1 MSKIDCVFEAE
12 WPINPEGPWP
22 YRTFSEAFLKRAFF
36 SALPLKTGTS
46 AVVVRKALKVFLK
59 RVLPNYRKLT
69 VASDTLEAPDQDQL
83 LVRAICDHPRAR
95 SRIVELELQ
104 KERDPPRFGRM
115 QPNVA
120 RTRINQDIASLL
132 WGVLFADTE
141 NIAVRDWI
149 FSLCDVATGSGE
161 RYFLTAARLRD
172 AGSSDQWPCD
182 ARGELFTQIV
192 TLMAAKLSVED
203 ALALFNEAAAHGNEY
218 FLYLETS
225 AAIESLPVARHQLA
239 PPHLDDAVAPPSVP
253 TALPVSEKSE
263 ALLDAL
269 DQSEADLKLAESELA
284 SGAIQDLSKLSELN
298 ERDYE
303 EAIRSVT
310 QVRAARAAVG
320 ARRGQC
326 SLETE
331 RLIAESA
338 QQVGLVASGIVLP
351 AGSASE
357 RLRQA
362 DRVRSLVE
370 ASAAAGLAVVDA
382 WRGDLGSQVATI
394 DDLGQLA
401 ILAADH
407 LRKQQ
412 LRARFGYD
420 IKEYCRG
427 QPSGSLIQGWLQEL
441 RTEEIEALGAAFP
454 ADNLL
459 PLRSIV
465 LRLMSEKNGD
475 EAASKLRLLVGEET
489 TVRRDLLR
497 FLDSAT
503 SAFDSEPIVRR
514 MIALEKFRDAVFF
527 GPLALVSDPASGLSD
542 VNVVGRTVHELSLML
557 SEHLDIVAGADDLR
571 SLLAGPTSTQDT
583 FGALKEFINTP
594 IMMTGIYRKLRE
606 AARDVIFAPLCL
618 PSRPNLTVMAST
630 LADVKSGK
638 AAEEIIASVSR
649 TLGGR
654 VEARHRSQ
662 LERYVSQG
670 SVLLERLTS
679 EGAGGGKPGSRHVAF
694 RGKLERLLAQLRR
707 SGAAGSIEWFEANIH
722 LMLTGME
729 SPPEY
734 LTLIGDAEPFFTRE
748 WDESDSQWARAYL
761 ELAEFHDDR
770 RLNGLEVT
778 SALLWWISRDR
789 LPTKDEIITHLIV
802 NGRYA
807 SALSTI
813 QEFGDQV
820 NVQSLLGLLGKETS
834 GQKSEALERLRI
846 LRDLAKELDFA
857 DGSILDQVQ
866 EAIENLDF
874 DAARERGDLA
884 ELMLYEAQSSDRPAL
899 ESESDTGRRGQ
910 LTKLL
915 LKAGV
920 TVFEDR
926 SPIYDL
932 ERQWAEELKRRA
944 PNRTHILL
952 AEGTF
957 ASASNVI
964 SEVAAEMAVFEDLT
978 KDPDTWLQSRTADL
992 FSEMLEP
999 SASKLRTW
1007 IESSPAFSLAAKNAL
1022 PILIRWYLKFFI
1034 EIARTLNANGDEEPD
1049 GVLEHVYEIS
1059 DIIRSSGEPINCMAR
1074 LTEIGEVFADEPA
1087 ENPTVLDAD
1096 AIDVDE
1102 LEEAFPAKGTSEE
1115 VSSDRALAS
1124 SLMSKVGEAMIGQ
1137 EWEKI
1142 LELAAANP
1150 TVEHSHYFAE
1160 LARLIIAADEGLTLQ
1175 ISSEVAEVSSML
1187 SSDELRFIPRA
1198 IRAEIAYRIV
1208 CVALE
1213 LRRKPDGGLWADV
1226 LANRPDAVKNISQLS
1241 GNGRRAVENLL
1252 KGSLGMELAEKLWD
1266 AATNTGEPQ
1275 AIRTP
1280 LLFFLYERSSELVLK
1295 LAQKH
1300 EPPLRDKLEQL
1311 FEIRSVAV
1319 TRSDLVPVAQ
1329 SLAAQTAQQAK
1340 AGPFRNFIRGLP
1352 SAHTVEQPR
1361 LIATTDEQISFRLE
1375 NGRPTRVE
1383 LPITIEPRGLV
1394 PEVLSVTLFQE
1405 DDVTFADGS
1414 RRMDLTKQP
1423 VYFAADYL
1431 VSIKLGASW
1440 AKADSEPIRELLRM
1454 RVGAKTLTGDVIHTD
1469 IACQVFRQDR
1479 GRGDGH
1485 SLDNSSL
1492 WEIYPGVG
1500 SQPAKDEEFIGRVTE
1515 IEQLR
1520 TVLVSSRKPSP
1531 VLLTGMR
1538 RVGKTSLLQEFHK
1551 SYKQPNGPN
1560 AVTVYLSIAEKR
1572 SAFMDKNKD
1581 VSGTMFSAIVNV
1593 LAKRVSLGDKNHD
1606 VVAKLQSKLNC
1617 EWQAVRVKLQEC
1629 YDKDSL
1635 AESLIYLSEKL
1646 LEWLGGASKRIIY
1659 LVDEA
1664 ETLVVPY
1671 QAGGTKRTELEQ
1683 FLQSLREVS
1692 QASENIGIVLSGSNH
1707 IDVFA
1712 REYKNAFF
1720 GSCFSINLKGLED
1733 FGDCSHIIAPQRV
1746 KPFVQ
1751 FDQAAIE
1758 YAAQISAGMPLF
1770 MWQLG
1775 AATAALVRS
1784 GRATKT
1790 DVRRAVQA
1798 LVLDDGVTLPFKAY
1812 EILEPL
1818 EHMLGLRP
1826 EPEPDLLWMLLY
1838 RVANSTSLVA
1848 PEANVGFILD
1858 QTLLGVR
1865 DKDVWRQHLV
1875 DLAEIGILEIPK
1887 PGEYRFKIPIFA
1899 EGFRAAKQWGEFT
1912 LRHQRATI

>member
-1 MSKIDCVFEAE
+1 MSKIDYNLEAE

-22 YRTFSEAFLKRAFF
+22 YRILPEAFLKRTFF
-36 SALPLKTGTS
+36 SVLPLKTDTS

-59 RVLPNYRKLT
+59 RALPNYRKLS
-69 VASDTLEAPDQDQL
+69 VENDALSAPDQDQL
-83 LVRAICDHPRAR
+83 LVRALCDHPRAR

-104 KERDPPRFGRM
+104 KQKDSPRFGRM
-115 QPNVA
+115 RPNLA

-132 WGVLFADTE
+132 WGGLFADLE
-141 NIAVRDWI
+141 NVAVRDWI
-149 FSLCDVATGSGE
+149 FNLCDVEANSGE

-172 AGSSDQWPCD
+172 AGPSDQWPCD
-182 ARGELFTQIV
+182 ARSELFAQIV
-192 TLMAAKLSVED
+192 VLMAAKLCVED
-203 ALALFNEAAAHGNEY
+203 ALALFSEAAARGSEY
-218 FLYLETS
+218 FQHLDMPVT
-225 AAIESLPVARHQLA
+225 IESLPVTRPELTA
-239 PPHLDDAVAPPSVP
+239 PHLDDIVAISNVSADPPIGR
-253 TALPVSEKSE
+253 KSQ
-263 ALLDAL
+263 ALLDTL
-269 DQSEADLKLAESELA
+269 NLLEADLKSAESELA
-284 SGAIQDLSKLSELN
+284 TFAIQDVVKLSEVDDG
-298 ERDYE
+298 DYE
-303 EAIRSVT
+303 EAIRAVA
-310 QVRAARAAVG
+310 QVRSTRAAVR
-320 ARRGQC
+320 ALEEEC
-326 SLETE
+326 SGETE
-331 RLIAESA
+331 LLLAESA
-338 QQVGLVASGIVLP
+338 QQVGLVASAIILP
-351 AGSASE
+351 GGSVSDC
-357 RLRQA
+357 LRQA

-370 ASAAAGLAVVDA
+370 ETAAAGLAVLDPWRQDLSHQAVTVD
-382 WRGDLGSQVATI
+382 DFE
-394 DDLGQLA
+394 QLA
-401 ILAADH
+401 VLAADH
-407 LRKQQ
+407 SRKQQ
-412 LRARFGYD
+412 LRAKFGND
-420 IKEYCRG
+420 VRDFCRK
-427 QPSGSLIQGWLQEL
+427 QTSGSLIQGWLQEL
-441 RTEEIEALGAAFP
+441 NSEELAAVGASLP
-454 ADNLL
+454 IDSML
-459 PLRSIV
+459 PLRSIL
-465 LRLMSEKNGD
+465 LRLMSEKNGE
-475 EAASKLRLLVGEET
+475 EAAYEIRLLVSQET
-489 TVRRDLLR
+489 AVRRDLLR

-503 SAFDSEPIVRR
+503 SAFDGEPIVRR
-514 MIALEKFRDAVFF
+514 VMALEKFRDAVFF
-527 GPLALVSDPASGLSD
+527 GPLAQVSDPASGLSD
-542 VNVVGRTVHELSLML
+542 VNVVGRTVHELSLGL
-557 SEHLDIVAGADDLR
+557 TEHLDIVTSSDDLR
-571 SLLAGPTSTQDT
+571 GLLVGTASTQDT
-583 FGALKEFINTP
+583 FGAFKEFVGTP

-606 AARDVIFAPLCL
+606 AARDTLFAPLCL
-618 PSRPNLTVMAST
+618 PLKPDIAATATT

-638 AAEEIIASVSR
+638 AVEEIIATISR
-649 TLGGR
+649 TVAGR
-654 VEARHRSQ
+654 IEGRHRTQ
-662 LERYVSQG
+662 LERYLSQG
-670 SVLLERLTS
+670 AVFLERLTS
-679 EGAGGGKPGSRHVAF
+679 EGAGGRKPGSRHVAF
-694 RGKLERLLAQLRR
+694 RRKLERLLAQLRR
-707 SGAAGSIEWFEANIH
+707 SGAPGSIEWFEANIH
-722 LMLTGME
+722 LMLTGMQ
-729 SPPEY
+729 PPSDY
-734 LTLIGDAEPFFTRE
+734 LTLIGDTEPFFTRE
-748 WDESDSQWARAYL
+748 WNEADSQWARAYL

-770 RLNGLEVT
+770 RMTGLEVT
-778 SALLWWISRDR
+778 SALLWWIFQDH
-789 LPTKDEIITHLIV
+789 LPTKDEIVTHLIA

-807 SALSTI
+807 SALTTI

-820 NVQSLLGLLGKETS
+820 DVKSLLDLLSEETRGLKND
-834 GQKSEALERLRI
+834 ALERLRN

-857 DGSILDQVQ
+857 NGNILDQFQ

-874 DAARERGDLA
+874 DAAHERGDHA
-884 ELMLYEAQSSDRPAL
+884 ELMLYEAQALKRPAL
-899 ESESDTGRRGQ
+899 ESEPDAIRRGQ

-926 SPIYDL
+926 APIYDL
-932 ERQWAEELKRRA
+932 ERQWSEELDRRK
-944 PNRTHILL
+944 PNRTHILV
-952 AEGTF
+952 AESTF

-964 SEVAAEMAVFEDLT
+964 SEVTADLAAFEDQT
-978 KDPDTWLQSRTADL
+978 KDADTWLPSRTADL

-1007 IESSPAFSLAAKNAL
+1007 VESFPAFSLAAKNAL

-1034 EIARTLNANGDEEPD
+1034 EVARTLNANGDEEPD
-1049 GVLEHVYEIS
+1049 GVLERVYEIS
-1059 DIIRSSGEPINCMAR
+1059 DIIGSSREPINGIAR
-1074 LTEIGEVFADEPA
+1074 LTEIGEIFLDESTESSPL
-1087 ENPTVLDAD
+1087 LDAD
-1096 AIDVDE
+1096 LVDE
-1102 LEEAFPAKGTSEE
+1102 EEPEDAFPATGMSEE
-1115 VSSDRALAS
+1115 VSSFRIGAS

-1137 EWEKI
+1137 EWGKI
-1142 LELAAANP
+1142 LELTAANP

-1160 LARLIIAADEGLTLQ
+1160 LARLIIAADEGLVPQ
-1175 ISSEVAEVSSML
+1175 ISSEVAEVSLLL
-1187 SSDELRFIPRA
+1187 SSDELHFIPRA
-1198 IRAEIAYRIV
+1198 IRTEIAQRIL
-1208 CVALE
+1208 CVALD
-1213 LRRKPDGGLWADV
+1213 LRRKPGGGPWADV

-1252 KGSLGMELAEKLWD
+1252 KGSLGMDLADKLWD

-1275 AIRTP
+1275 SIRTP
-1280 LLFFLYERSSELVLK
+1280 LLFFLYERSSDLVLK

-1319 TRSDLVPVAQ
+1319 TRGDLVPVAQ
-1329 SLAAQTAQQAK
+1329 SLAAQIAQQAK

-1352 SAHTVEQPR
+1352 SAHAVEQPK
-1361 LIATTDEQISFRLE
+1361 LIAMTDEQVSFRLE
-1375 NGRPTRVE
+1375 DGRPTRLE

-1423 VYFAADYL
+1423 VYFAVDYL
-1431 VSIKLGASW
+1431 VPIKLGASW
-1440 AKADSEPIRELLRM
+1440 AKADSAPVRELLRM
-1454 RVGAKTLTGDVIHTD
+1454 RVGAKTLTGDIIHTD
-1469 IACQVFRQDR
+1469 IACQVSQQER
-1479 GRGDGH
+1479 GRGAGH

-1500 SQPAKDEEFIGRVTE
+1500 SQPARDEEFIGRVTE

-1520 TVLVSSRKPSP
+1520 TVLISSKKPSP

-1560 AVTVYLSIAEKR
+1560 AVTVYLSIAERR

-1581 VSGTMFSAIVNV
+1581 VSSTMFSAIVNA
-1593 LAKRVSLGDKNHD
+1593 LAKRLSLSDKNHNA
-1606 VVAKLQSKLNC
+1606 VAKLQSRLNC
-1617 EWQAVRVKLQEC
+1617 DWQAVRVKLQEC
-1629 YDKDSL
+1629 YDKDSF
-1635 AESLIYLSEKL
+1635 AESLVYLSEKL

-1720 GSCFSINLKGLED
+1720 GSCFSIDLKGLED
-1733 FGDCSHIIAPQRV
+1733 LGDCSHIIAPQRV

-1784 GRATKT
+1784 GRANKT

-1865 DKDVWRQHLV
+1865 DKDVWRKHLV
-1875 DLAEIGILEIPK
+1875 DLTEIGILEIPK

-1899 EGFRAAKQWGEFT
+1899 EGFRAPKQWGEFT

>member
-1 MSKIDCVFEAE
+1 MSKINYDFEAE

-22 YRTFSEAFLKRAFF
+22 YRILPEAFLKRTFF
-36 SALPLKTGTS
+36 SVLPLKTGAS
-46 AVVVRKALKVFLK
+46 AVVVRKALKVFIK
-59 RVLPNYRKLT
+59 RVLPNYRKLS
-69 VASDTLEAPDQDQL
+69 VANDALSAPDQDQF
-83 LVRAICDHPRAR
+83 LVRTVCDHPRAR

-104 KERDPPRFGRM
+104 KQKDSPRFGQMKPNFARM
-115 QPNVA
+115 RV
-120 RTRINQDIASLL
+120 NQDIASLL
-132 WGVLFADTE
+132 WSGLFADPE
-141 NIAVRDWI
+141 NVAVRNWI
-149 FSLCDVATGSGE
+149 RFLCDVDSESSE
-161 RYFLTAARLRD
+161 RYVLTAARLRN
-172 AGSSDQWPCD
+172 AGPPDQWPCD
-182 ARGELFTQIV
+182 ARSELFAQIV
-192 TLMAAKLSVED
+192 ILMAAKLCAED
-203 ALALFNEAAAHGNEY
+203 AKALFREAAAHGSEY
-218 FLYLETS
+218 FKHLHTAATIES
-225 AAIESLPVARHQLA
+225 AAITRPELTF
-239 PPHLDDAVAPPSVP
+239 PHLDEIVATSDVSATPPIGR
-253 TALPVSEKSE
+253 KSQ

-269 DQSEADLKLAESELA
+269 FLSEAGLKSAESELA
-284 SGAIQDLSKLSELN
+284 TFAMQDLVKLSEV
-298 ERDYE
+298 DDSYFE
-303 EAIRSVT
+303 EAMGAVA
-310 QVRAARAAVG
+310 QVRATRATVKALE
-320 ARRGQC
+320 QEC
-326 SLETE
+326 SAETE
-331 RLIAESA
+331 MLLAKSAEQA
-338 QQVGLVASGIVLP
+338 GLVTSTIILPSGSI
-351 AGSASE
+351 SDC
-357 RLRQA
+357 LRQA
-362 DRVRSLVE
+362 DRIRSFVE
-370 ASAAAGLAVVDA
+370 GAVADGLAVFDTWRQNLSNQPATVD
-382 WRGDLGSQVATI
+382 DFE
-394 DDLGQLA
+394 QLA
-401 ILAADH
+401 VLAAEH
-407 LRKQQ
+407 LRKQE
-412 LRARFGYD
+412 LRAKFGND
-420 IKEYCRG
+420 VRDFCRR
-427 QPSGSLIQGWLQEL
+427 QTSASLIQGWLQEL
-441 RTEEIEALGAAFP
+441 NSEELAAVAAFFP
-454 ADNLL
+454 LDRML
-459 PLRSIV
+459 PLRSIL
-465 LRLMSEKNGD
+465 LRLMSEKNSD
-475 EAASKLRLLVGEET
+475 EAASEVRLLVGEET
-489 TVRRDLLR
+489 AVRRDLLR

-514 MIALEKFRDAVFF
+514 VMALEKFRDAFFF
-527 GPLALVSDPASGLSD
+527 GPLAQVSDPASGLSD
-542 VNVVGRTVHELSLML
+542 VNVVGRTVHELSLAL
-557 SEHLDIVAGADDLR
+557 TEHLDIVTSADDLR
-571 SLLAGPTSTQDT
+571 GVLVGTVSAQDT
-583 FGALKEFINTP
+583 FDALKEFVGTP
-594 IMMTGIYRKLRE
+594 IMMTGIYKKLRE
-606 AARDVIFAPLCL
+606 AARDILFAPICL
-618 PSRPNLTVMAST
+618 PLKPDIAATATT
-630 LADVKSGK
+630 LADVKSGR
-638 AAEEIIASVSR
+638 AVEDVIATVSR
-649 TLGGR
+649 TVAGR
-654 VEARHRSQ
+654 IEGRHRTQ
-662 LERYVSQG
+662 LERYLSQG
-670 SVLLERLTS
+670 AIFLERLTS
-679 EGAGGGKPGSRHVAF
+679 EGAGGRKPGPRHVAF
-694 RGKLERLLAQLRR
+694 RRKLDRLLAQLRR
-707 SGAAGSIEWFEANIH
+707 SGAPGSIEWFEANIYS
-722 LMLTGME
+722 MLTGKE
-729 SPPEY
+729 ASPDYP
-734 LTLIGDAEPFFTRE
+734 TLIGDTEPFLTRE
-748 WDESDSQWARAYL
+748 WSEVDSQWARAHL
-761 ELAEFHDDR
+761 ELAEFYDDR
-770 RLNGLEVT
+770 RLTGLEVA
-778 SALLWWISRDR
+778 SSLLWWIVQDR
-789 LPTKDEIITHLIV
+789 LSTKDEIVTQLIA

-820 NVQSLLGLLGKETS
+820 DAGSLLASLSEETK
-834 GQKSEALERLRI
+834 GPKSEALERLRI
-846 LRDLAKELDFA
+846 LRDLAKDLDFA
-857 DGSILDQVQ
+857 NSSILDQFQ

-874 DAARERGDLA
+874 DAAHERGDHA
-884 ELMLYEAQSSDRPAL
+884 ELMLYEAQAFERPAL
-899 ESESDTGRRGQ
+899 ESEPDAIRRGQ

-932 ERQWAEELKRRA
+932 ERQWTEELELRK
-944 PNRTHILL
+944 PNRTHVLV
-952 AEGTF
+952 AEIAF

-964 SEVAAEMAVFEDLT
+964 SEVSADMAVFWEQT
-978 KDPDTWLQSRTADL
+978 KDPDTWLPSRTADL

-999 SASKLRTW
+999 SALKLRTW
-1007 IESSPAFSLAAKNAL
+1007 VESFPAFSLAAKNAL
-1022 PILIRWYLKFFI
+1022 PILIRWYLKFFV
-1034 EIARTLNANGDEEPD
+1034 EVSRTLNANADEEPD
-1049 GVLEHVYEIS
+1049 GVLERVYEIS
-1059 DIIRSSGEPINCMAR
+1059 DIIGSSGEPIKCIAR
-1074 LTEIGEVFADEPA
+1074 LTEIGEVLVDESTESSPL
-1087 ENPTVLDAD
+1087 LDAEL
-1096 AIDVDE
+1096 IDV
-1102 LEEAFPAKGTSEE
+1102 EEPEDTYLVKGMSE
-1115 VSSDRALAS
+1115 VSPFTIGAS
-1124 SLMSKVGEAMIGQ
+1124 SLMSKVGEAMIAQ
-1137 EWEKI
+1137 EWVKI
-1142 LELAAANP
+1142 LELTAANP

-1160 LARLIIAADEGLTLQ
+1160 LARLIIAADEGIVPQ
-1175 ISSEVAEVSSML
+1175 ISSEVAEVSLLL

-1198 IRAEIAYRIV
+1198 SRTEIAHRIL
-1208 CVALE
+1208 CVALD
-1213 LRRKPDGGLWADV
+1213 LRRKPDGGAWADV

-1252 KGSLGMELAEKLWD
+1252 KGSLGVDLADRLWD

-1275 AIRTP
+1275 SIRTP

-1319 TRSDLVPVAQ
+1319 TRGDLVPVAQ
-1329 SLAAQTAQQAK
+1329 SLAAQIAQQAK

-1352 SAHTVEQPR
+1352 SAHAVEQPK
-1361 LIATTDEQISFRLE
+1361 LIATTDEQVSFRLE
-1375 NGRPTRVE
+1375 NERPTRLE

-1431 VSIKLGASW
+1431 VQIKLGSSW
-1440 AKADSEPIRELLRM
+1440 ATADSSPARELLRM
-1454 RVGAKTLTGDVIHTD
+1454 RVGAKTLTGDIIHTD
-1469 IACQVFRQDR
+1469 IACQVSQQER
-1479 GRGDGH
+1479 GRGAGH

-1500 SQPAKDEEFIGRVTE
+1500 SQPARDEEFIGRLTE

-1520 TVLVSSRKPSP
+1520 TVLISSKKPSP

-1551 SYKQPNGPN
+1551 SYRQPNGPN

-1581 VSGTMFSAIVNV
+1581 VSSTMFSAIVNA
-1593 LAKRVSLGDKNHD
+1593 LAKRVSFSDKNHN
-1606 VVAKLQSKLNC
+1606 VVAKLQSRLNC
-1617 EWQAVRVKLQEC
+1617 DWQAVRVKLQEC
-1629 YDKDSL
+1629 YDKDSF
-1635 AESLIYLSEKL
+1635 AESFIYLSEKL
-1646 LEWLGGASKRIIY
+1646 LDWLGGASKRIIY

-1720 GSCFSINLKGLED
+1720 GSCFSIDLKGLED
-1733 FGDCSHIIAPQRV
+1733 LGDCSNIIAPQRV

-1784 GRATKT
+1784 GGANKT

-1798 LVLDDGVTLPFKAY
+1798 LVLDDGITLPFKAY

-1865 DKDVWRQHLV
+1865 DKDVWRKHLV
-1875 DLAEIGILEIPK
+1875 DLTEIGILEIPK

-1899 EGFRAAKQWGEFT
+1899 EGFRAPKQWGEFT